1 MKTPENRQCF
11 RASPHGSHEWAPAP
25 NSHGGLQRGKFWC
38 PGIKEPSLAEMIA
51 DGTIVAQPPPIPEQL
66 QGAVDKAN
74 VEAGRLALRRLMK
87 LSQFIEENKSPYLS
101 PEYGYL
107 VRVEDIKRI
116 LESDE

>member
-1 MKTPENRQCF
+1 V
-11 RASPHGSHEWAPAP
+11 
-25 NSHGGLQRGKFWC
+25 
-38 PGIKEPSLAEMIA
+38 AELIT
-51 DGTIVAQPPPIPEQL
+51 GPQEIPEYVQD
-66 QGAVDKAN
+66 AVDKAN
-74 VEAGRLALRRLMK
+74 MEAGRLALRRLMK